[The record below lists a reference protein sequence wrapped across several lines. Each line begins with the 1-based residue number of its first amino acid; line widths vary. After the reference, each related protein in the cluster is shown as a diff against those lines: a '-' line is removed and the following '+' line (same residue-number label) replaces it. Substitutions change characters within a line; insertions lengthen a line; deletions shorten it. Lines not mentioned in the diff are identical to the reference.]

1 MALEGVV
8 KGKIKKPHLVLI
20 YGPDGVGKSTFGAEA
35 PNPIFLGP
43 ESGSNSLDVS
53 RFTAIDSWTKIKS
66 KLNDL
71 IHQPHDFKTVVLDS
85 IDWAEPLLW
94 RDLCARYKVD
104 AVEDVAGGYGKW
116 VAIAN
121 AEWKLLMNDLSAL
134 REKGINIIAI
144 AHAHVKPFNDPN
156 TPLPYDRYQLKLND
170 KAAAIWREYVDC
182 VLFANFAV
190 ATHLVNKTDK
200 KKKAND
206 GGTRKIFTVR
216 TASYDAKNRLGLPPE
231 LPLSYSEFAKSADLG
246 QPEKLD
252 VIKKEIE
259 ELASKLDDATKEK
272 MLAAVEK
279 AGPDIVQLSKIKN
292 HARVIVGE

>member
-200 KKKAND
+200 KMKAYD